1 MEASGEGKSYYAVL
15 GVSPSA
21 TDDEIKRA
29 YRQLAT
35 TLHPDKVAN
44 SQHHDEA
51 ATLFTQIQEAYEV
64 GSVYGCL
71 VGWAQRCSWCQCNL
85 QLLYSC
91 GHDAVHG
98 CCAPTAARR
107 LCCFWCRC

>member
-1 MEASGEGKSYYAVL
+1 MEAAGEGKSYYAVL

-44 SQHHDEA
+44 SAHHDEA

-64 GSVYGCL
+64 GGWLRMDGCMMECPSSSS
-71 VGWAQRCSWCQCNL
+71 A
-85 QLLYSC
+85 
-91 GHDAVHG
+91 
-98 CCAPTAARR
+98 
-107 LCCFWCRC
+107 CR

>member
-1 MEASGEGKSYYAVL
+1 MEVSGEGKSYYAVL
-15 GVSPSA
+15 GVSPTA

-44 SQHHDEA
+44 SQQHDEA

-64 GSVYGCL
+64 GSA
-71 VGWAQRCSWCQCNL
+71 WA
-85 QLLYSC
+85 
-91 GHDAVHG
+91 GG
-98 CCAPTAARR
+98 
-107 LCCFWCRC
+107 